1 MNLQLGAGLV
11 PLNGTTYDA
20 VAPNATVALSWTV
33 PASAGP
39 GSADGAA
46 VAYTY
51 RSSIDPQAHENAGL
65 IGALVVS
72 SPVRE
77 AELRLGVYGS
87 SAAGVRALA
96 VRVDFFPRCPGC
108 ACSVFPR
115 WGIRAGSQR
124 LFSCGTPGA
133 ECGTTLR
140 CCLSRL
146 AGAVALH
153 MYLCMLDLAVPRNE
167 GCQEVAPPRALL
179 MVPGGDARALL

>member
-1 MNLQLGAGLV
+1 MFPVACSPLTSSVGAQNKLPFDVNLQLGAGLV

-20 VAPNATVALSWTV
+20 VAPNATVTLSWTV

-72 SPVRE
+72 SQVRE
-77 AELRLGVYGS
+77 AELRFGVYGS

-96 VRVDFFPRCPGC
+96 VRFDLFQDVQAALVVFFSSGDP
-108 ACSVFPR
+108 
-115 WGIRAGSQR
+115 
-124 LFSCGTPGA
+124 CGKP
-133 ECGTTLR
+133 
-140 CCLSRL
+140 
-146 AGAVALH
+146 
-153 MYLCMLDLAVPRNE
+153 
-167 GCQEVAPPRALL
+167 
-179 MVPGGDARALL
+179 ARVLGWHA